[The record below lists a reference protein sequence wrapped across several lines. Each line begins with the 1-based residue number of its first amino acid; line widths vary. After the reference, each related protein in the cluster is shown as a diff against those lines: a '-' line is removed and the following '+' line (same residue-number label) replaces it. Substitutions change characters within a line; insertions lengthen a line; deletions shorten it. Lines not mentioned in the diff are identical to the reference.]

1 MTNLND
7 TFIYFA
13 YGSNMLSRRLKA
25 KNRAPSATPIGTGY
39 VSSRRL
45 TFDKVSKDGSGKCD
59 IENTANSTDRAYG
72 VLFKI
77 VMSEKQKLGIA
88 EGLDKGYQIEQ
99 VAVVAQNGEEHEAIA
114 YVATEKEPAL
124 RPYHWYKAIVIAGAV
139 EHKLPPS
146 YIEWLRTFNSQQDPN
161 TERRAKHESFLFAD

>member
-1 MTNLND
+1 
-7 TFIYFA
+7 
-13 YGSNMLSRRLKA
+13 MLSRRLKA
-25 KNRAPSATPIGTGY
+25 TNRAPSATPIGAGY
-39 VSSRRL
+39 VSGRRL

-59 IENTANSTDRAYG
+59 IESTANLTDRAYG

-77 VMSEKQKLGIA
+77 AKSEKQKLGFE
-88 EGLDKGYQIEQ
+88 EGLGKGYKEETVI
-99 VAVVAQNGEEHEAIA
+99 VITQNGEEYEASA

-139 EHKLPPS
+139 EHKLPLS

-161 TERRAKHESFLFAD
+161 TERRAKNESLLFAEGGS